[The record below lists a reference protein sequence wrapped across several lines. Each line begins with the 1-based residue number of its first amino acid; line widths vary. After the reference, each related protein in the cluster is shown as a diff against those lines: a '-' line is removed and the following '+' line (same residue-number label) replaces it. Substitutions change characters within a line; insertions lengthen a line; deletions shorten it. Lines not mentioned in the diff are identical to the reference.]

1 MIEAK
6 NISKSFGRFYA
17 LKDVSLSVNK
27 NESLALIGPN
37 ASGKTTFIKSLL
49 GLVIPDNGAFFINGN
64 ITTNNSDYRKII
76 GYMPQI
82 GRFPDNMT
90 IKQVFQLI
98 LDIRGETFA
107 TTDDYLINAFNIY
120 SIFSKRMST
129 LSGGTRQK
137 VSACIAFLF
146 NPQIIL
152 LDEPTAGLDPISA
165 DILREKIISERNKGK
180 TIIITSHILSELDDV
195 ANTLVYFKDGTVLFK
210 KGIIQLL
217 EETQQHK
224 LGRALAYYIKNLTA
238 C

>member
-1 MIEAK
+1 
-6 NISKSFGRFYA
+6 
-17 LKDVSLSVNK
+17 
-27 NESLALIGPN
+27 
-37 ASGKTTFIKSLL
+37 
-49 GLVIPDNGAFFINGN
+49 
-64 ITTNNSDYRKII
+64 
-76 GYMPQI
+76 
-82 GRFPDNMT
+82 
-90 IKQVFQLI
+90 
-98 LDIRGETFA
+98 
-107 TTDDYLINAFNIY
+107 
-120 SIFSKRMST
+120 MST